1 MVSFIKPYLQ
11 KLVSLSY
18 YTLIF
23 KIDIEKLK
31 KRFKKH
37 EFLQKKRLIMHFVP
51 KIDIENH
58 SKNNI
63 VFNYKNLYSSNN
75 NSNINENSVNNLS
88 VDNMTNK
95 SDFVYNP
102 KIMSLK
108 YVNSNR
114 IFSVIKDEKQNEKNN
129 KPMLFQDEAET
140 GQTNQ
145 IISFINDETN
155 NQNKSIVEKRFKMVD
170 NFAKLN
176 DTSPN
181 DSDKSESFKPKIEN
195 KSPDLDEFSL
205 ISRFRA
211 RLEARKKSCRNRHS
225 SRPNNTI
232 SELNPVPFSSL
243 HGNNRIIIN
252 TSNSKD
258 EQQVQS
264 NNISNNNNSNNIIET
279 VVQPRKLIR
288 KPIFRTQPS
297 NLFRRTINVNLP
309 RTQGLDMD
317 TINRFPIIKYQ
328 KPKFISPTIIILK
341 L

>member
-114 IFSVIKDEKQNEKNN
+114 IFSVIKDEKQNEKNC
-129 KPMLFQDEAET
+129 
-140 GQTNQ
+140 
-145 IISFINDETN
+145 
-155 NQNKSIVEKRFKMVD
+155 
-170 NFAKLN
+170 
-176 DTSPN
+176 
-181 DSDKSESFKPKIEN
+181 
-195 KSPDLDEFSL
+195 
-205 ISRFRA
+205 
-211 RLEARKKSCRNRHS
+211 LE
-225 SRPNNTI
+225 I
-232 SELNPVPFSSL
+232 SEKS
-243 HGNNRIIIN
+243 
-252 TSNSKD
+252 
-258 EQQVQS
+258 QS
-264 NNISNNNNSNNIIET
+264 
-279 VVQPRKLIR
+279 
-288 KPIFRTQPS
+288 
-297 NLFRRTINVNLP
+297 
-309 RTQGLDMD
+309 
-317 TINRFPIIKYQ
+317 
-328 KPKFISPTIIILK
+328 
-341 L
+341 